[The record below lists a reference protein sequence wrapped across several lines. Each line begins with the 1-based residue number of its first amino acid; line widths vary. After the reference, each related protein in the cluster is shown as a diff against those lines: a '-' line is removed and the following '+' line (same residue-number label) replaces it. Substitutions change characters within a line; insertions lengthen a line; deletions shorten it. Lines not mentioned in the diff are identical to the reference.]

1 MEGGE
6 MGVNLAEFNRVER
19 RRQAPERIR
28 ITRWTWTRRWGW
40 RVLAL
45 VAINAALWAVGT
57 DPRG

>member
-1 MEGGE
+1 
-6 MGVNLAEFNRVER
+6 MGNNLAGFRCHEWR
-19 RRQAPERIR
+19 RPTHERIR

-45 VAINAALWAVGT
+45 MAINAALWAMGF

>member
-1 MEGGE
+1 